1 MANVLVIAEIGINHN
16 GEIDVAKKLVDA
28 AVGAGANVVKFQT
41 FRTNDLVTDEA
52 PAASYQKQNMPRV
65 ITQKEILS
73 KVELSY
79 SEHEELSLYANSVGI
94 DYMSTAFDVQSL
106 QFIDKSICPTALKI
120 SSGDLTNGPFLLEH
134 ARTNRRIILSTG
146 MADIQEIDQALSV
159 LAYGYLTK
167 ETPKNMEEIN
177 ALYKTDSGQAILKKN
192 VCLLHCVT
200 EYPAPV
206 SEVNLLAI
214 QTMSRNFGL
223 SVGYSDHTQGIWAA
237 PVAVAL
243 GADVIEKHIT
253 LDRLGDGPDH
263 LASLEPDEFS
273 QMINSIRLVET
284 MLGDGTKRPQNSEL
298 KNRDI
303 ARRSLMAR
311 QGIACG
317 EEFSSANIVI
327 KRPGKGRS
335 PMDYWDLL
343 GQVSETNISANDLI
357 P

>member
-1 MANVLVIAEIGINHN
+1 MANVLVIAEVGINHN
-16 GEIDVAKKLVDA
+16 GDIAVAKKLIDA
-28 AVGAGANVVKFQT
+28 AVSAGANAVKFQT
-41 FRTNDLVTDEA
+41 FRTNDLVTNEA

-65 ITQKEILS
+65 TTQKEILS

-79 SEHEELSLYANSVGI
+79 SEHKELSLYANSASI
-94 DYMSTAFDVQSL
+94 DYMSTAFDAGSL
-106 QFIDKSICPTALKI
+106 QFIDKSICPKVLKI

-134 ARTNRRIILSTG
+134 ARTKRKIILSTG
-146 MADIQEIDQALSV
+146 MADIQEIDQALRV

-167 ETPKNMEEIN
+167 DTPKNMEEIN
-177 ALYKTDSGQAILKKN
+177 ELYKTDAAQAILKRN

-206 SEVNLLAI
+206 SELNLLAI
-214 QTMSRNFGL
+214 QTMSQYFNL
-223 SVGYSDHTQGIWAA
+223 SIGYSDHTQGIVAA

-273 QMINSIRLVET
+273 QMIDSIRLVEVI
-284 MLGDGTKRPQNSEL
+284 LGDGIKRAQNSEI

-303 ARRSLMAR
+303 ARRSLVAR

-317 EEFSSANIVI
+317 EKYSPANLDI
-327 KRPGKGRS
+327 KRPGTGRS

-343 GQVSETNISANDLI
+343 NQVSEINISANDPI